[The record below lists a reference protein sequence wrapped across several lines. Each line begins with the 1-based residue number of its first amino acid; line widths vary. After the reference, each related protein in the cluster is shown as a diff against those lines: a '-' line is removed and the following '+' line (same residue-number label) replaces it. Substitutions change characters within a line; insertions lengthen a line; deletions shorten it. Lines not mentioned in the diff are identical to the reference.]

1 MRSVRFWEEV
11 AANMWAPFAHILYDG
26 WLLRFTQGYSRHN
39 NCVWPLYEGEI
50 PLADKIAFCEAQYA
64 VRGSTCGFRLA
75 NLPGHEAIEAV
86 LSKRGYGRSNPNL
99 VMVRASATAPEAA
112 VTELERDK
120 WLETIYQIR
129 PGDLKI
135 QAWQRQVFQR
145 LTLPARFA
153 VIKHGDKMCGYGRSV
168 QQGNILNVDDLWLL
182 PAYRGLGLGTQLI
195 HGLLHLGHSEGATS
209 ACITV
214 NEDNEG
220 ARRLYERLGFV
231 NRYLY
236 WYMVPPEEVD

>member
-1 MRSVRFWEEV
+1 MKSIRFWEEL
-11 AANMWAPFAHILYDG
+11 ATNTMPSFDHLLYDG

-39 NCVWPLYEGEI
+39 NSVWPLYKGER

-64 VRGSTCGFRLA
+64 ARGLICGFRLA
-75 NLPGHEAIEAV
+75 ELPEHKAIEAA
-86 LSKRGYGRSNPNL
+86 LSERGYGRSNPNL
-99 VMVRASATAPEAA
+99 VTVCSSVAAPEAT
-112 VTELERDK
+112 VTELDRDK

-129 PGDLKI
+129 PGDPKI

-145 LTLPARFA
+145 LTLSARFA
-153 VIKHGDKMCGYGRSV
+153 VVKHGDEMCGYGRSV
-168 QQGNILNVDDLWLL
+168 QQGDVLNIDDLWLL
-182 PAYRGLGLGTQLI
+182 PDYRGLGLGTQLI
-195 HGLLHLGHSEGATS
+195 HGLLHLGHRDGATS

-236 WYMVPPEEVD
+236 WYMVPPEEAD